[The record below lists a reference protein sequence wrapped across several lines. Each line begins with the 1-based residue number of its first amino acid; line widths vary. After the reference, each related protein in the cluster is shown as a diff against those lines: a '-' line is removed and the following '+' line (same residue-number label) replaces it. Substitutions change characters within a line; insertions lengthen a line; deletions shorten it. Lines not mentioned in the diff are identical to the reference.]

1 MRGVP
6 NHSAEMNSSPRVL
19 VLALTLLA
27 GGCISY
33 EENQIRYT
41 SADHQ
46 SGQIK
51 EWHKPTVEVPLVIP
65 SFGKTENKTV
75 AAQSLRQSE
84 SDIIE
89 TTDGTSPASPSP
101 QTSEHLKEALFLAT
115 SSTSTSAQ

>member
-1 MRGVP
+1 MRSAP
-6 NHSAEMNSSPRVL
+6 NHSFDMNSPLRVL

-51 EWHKPTVEVPLVIP
+51 EWHKPTVEIPLALP
-65 SFGKTENKTV
+65 SFGEKENKTV
-75 AAQSLRQSE
+75 AVAPLRRSD

-89 TTDGTSPASPSP
+89 TTDGSSPASPTP